1 MNQHHP
7 AHAIIDPP
15 VPDENQRAAIRREVK
30 RIEES
35 PAFSNS
41 SRAKEFLW
49 YVVEHALE
57 GRTELLKERSI
68 GVSLFHRGPTYA
80 TGEDPIVRVNAA
92 EVRKRLV
99 QYYAEVKQL
108 PEVRIELPIGSYH
121 PRFHWNHSARHGVPS
136 SETLV
141 VEPPPPRQK
150 FRVWKAVIIMAGVA
164 ILGLLMA
171 TAVRRFIP
179 KKSASDEFWA
189 PVLVTGKPI
198 LICIASPVIYGL
210 SDKIFLEASREHPGL
225 YDSELQRTVNPLEL
239 DPKTLLRWHDVTV
252 YPDTVVNKAHV
263 YNVAGLAALFTQM
276 HKSSEVKIGS
286 DLSYNDLQNS
296 PAILM
301 GAFDNPWSVR
311 LGSEL
316 PFFLREQDDKIVER
330 GGQGRIW
337 LSGELDKG
345 KDFAIIARL
354 VNSKTGQFLII
365 LAGISEPGTE
375 AAGKIVSNPALLNA
389 ALRSAPP
396 GWQDKNLE
404 IVIET
409 DRIGSADSSTR
420 VVAMKSW

>member
-7 AHAIIDPP
+7 AQSVADSAITEEIRP
-15 VPDENQRAAIRREVK
+15 AAIREEVK
-30 RIEES
+30 CIEQSNAFCNS
-35 PAFSNS
+35 P
-41 SRAKEFLW
+41 RAKEFLS
-49 YVVEHALE
+49 YVVERALE

-68 GVSLFHRGPTYA
+68 GVSLFHRPPTYA

-92 EVRKRLV
+92 EVRKRLA
-99 QYYAEVKQL
+99 QYYAETEQAPKLRV
-108 PEVRIELPIGSYH
+108 ELPVGSYH
-121 PRFHWNHSARHGVPS
+121 PRFHWNRTSQAPVTPGEATVIQQ
-136 SETLV
+136 
-141 VEPPPPRQK
+141 PPKRQK
-150 FRVWKAVIIMAGVA
+150 FRVSKALILIAGIA
-164 ILGLLMA
+164 ILGLLIV

-179 KKSASDEFWA
+179 RKSASDEFWA
-189 PVLVTGKPI
+189 PALATGKPI
-198 LICIASPVIYGL
+198 LICISSPVIYGL
-210 SDKIFLEASREHPGL
+210 SDKIFLQASREHPGF
-225 YDSELQRTVNPLEL
+225 YDSELQRTMHPLEF
-239 DPKTLLRWHDVTV
+239 DPKTLLQWQDVIV

-263 YNVAGLAALFTQM
+263 YNVAGLAALFDQM
-276 HKSSEVKIGS
+276 HKPTEVKIGS

-330 GGQGRIW
+330 GGEGRVW

-375 AAGKIVSNPALLNA
+375 AAGKIASNPELLNA
-389 ALRSAPP
+389 ALRSAPS

-409 DRIGSADSSTR
+409 DRVGSADSSTR